1 MKSTIKKWIA
11 VVLTLSIFAPAL
23 SFAQVQLQGPRDSI
37 EIYSGVVYGPIDQN
51 DTLWRI
57 ASRYKQDSQFS
68 VYQTM
73 LAIYQLNPQA
83 FENNNF
89 NTMVNGA
96 TLQLPSDR
104 YIARIDPQRARAK
117 AETDDRAFGRPNSVQ
132 PEEVFDEVAAA
143 AAEPEVPL
151 VNQQD
156 LTSTK
161 EELQRQLNSLNRQQ
175 TAQFDEIKNQVA
187 TSISS
192 VQALIEENRRL
203 YDRLDQVNQDISD
216 LRGKVEGEVQEQI
229 DQQLVLQKEI
239 IDLVKQAEQRQ
250 LEKESQSIW
259 TTLSSPMAIIALS
272 SIVTV
277 GILAFLFYWLL
288 RKPKQAPDKNEKAP
302 EAEQTDIVDD
312 ELIIGEM
319 EDDDDADDLMAALDQ
334 EMDDD
339 DILSSDLEDGL
350 DELGVGDTDFGDV
363 DDMLVPDTK
372 ASDKED
378 AAKAHVIEEEV
389 SFDTDAISLDD
400 DDFENQEIDLTPP
413 EQKDPKASE
422 QQETNGTSS
431 ENVNASDA
439 STDEEETSAAEQN
452 TTADEN
458 IESEESE
465 TENEPE
471 PRQQS
476 NRLSSMQNDMPSG
489 VPIDESAAIDE
500 EAIEHIENAINE
512 ATQEF
517 ENLSSDILNEL
528 ENVVDDDADLDEI
541 IEPAEVDELDAELS
555 NEFVSTQETTAEE
568 QKDAEQ
574 PELEQEITNTEQ
586 DEAEQEAQDLEIL
599 EQEQEQEQEPAQE
612 TSDVASIDS
621 ALEETN
627 SEQLEAEQETN
638 KNEPS
643 QAEQEG
649 ETDLQITEPE
659 EAKLITDPEDEE
671 DEDATEKEL
680 DQLLEQFTQDA
691 EPDTSIEDDKD
702 LAIEDEPDDLANT
715 MADELL
721 AELESED
728 SVSDDDLD
736 ALLDE
741 FTEELG
747 NEPDDDITSRSSF
760 NIDDSD
766 ALLDD
771 IPTLGTLNKTEKP
784 NNKRNAKTEKA
795 KDKEPANKQSE
806 SADDDSS
813 SASEESDEDVL
824 ADLPGLDDWLGEED
838 LEDELQEDLQSITND
853 GEINNE
859 LNVLADIEG
868 SDFEELLSEIDADN
882 QHVSDDLKAFEN
894 AAADEGSDILSE
906 SGLDLD
912 SLMQDDESA
921 DESVESF
928 VNVDDLLSESE
939 ALTPLKDEDIELN
952 LHKSL
957 SRMSNSD
964 VHEDGEEHASQAQED
979 ILAEQ
984 GSNLDLA
991 QVYIDMDDFDAAIEV
1006 LEEVKLKG
1014 SAEQVEEA
1022 MQLLQSIKNV

>member
-11 VVLTLSIFAPAL
+11 VVLTLSIFAPTQ

-117 AETDDRAFGRPNSVQ
+117 AEADDRAFGRPNSVQ
-132 PEEVFDEVAAA
+132 PEEVFDEVAAE

-203 YDRLDQVNQDISD
+203 YDRLSQVNQDISD

-259 TTLSSPMAIIALS
+259 ATLSSPMAIIALS
-272 SIVTV
+272 SIVTI

-288 RKPKQAPDKNEKAP
+288 RKPKQAPDKNEQAP

-378 AAKAHVIEEEV
+378 VAKARVIEEEV

-413 EQKDPKASE
+413 EQKDPEASD
-422 QQETNGTSS
+422 QQETNGTFS
-431 ENVNASDA
+431 ENVNVSDA
-439 STDEEETSAAEQN
+439 STDEEETSAADQN
-452 TTADEN
+452 TAADEG

-465 TENEPE
+465 TEDAPE

-489 VPIDESAAIDE
+489 MPIDESTAIDE

-555 NEFVSTQETTAEE
+555 NEFVSKQETTAEE
-568 QKDAEQ
+568 QRDAEQ
-574 PELEQEITNTEQ
+574 PKLEQEITNTEQ
-586 DEAEQEAQDLEIL
+586 DESEQEAQDLEIL
-599 EQEQEQEQEPAQE
+599 EHKQEQE
-612 TSDVASIDS
+612 TSDGAAIDS
-621 ALEETN
+621 ALEATN
-627 SEQLEAEQETN
+627 SEQPEADQETTKN
-638 KNEPS
+638 KRPD
-643 QAEQEG
+643 AKQEG
-649 ETDLQITEPE
+649 ETDPQITEPE
-659 EAKLITDPEDEE
+659 EAKLITAPEDEE
-671 DEDATEKEL
+671 DEDATEEEL

-691 EPDTSIEDDKD
+691 EPDTSAEDDKD
-702 LAIEDEPDDLANT
+702 LTIEDEPDDLANT

-728 SVSDDDLD
+728 SVSDEDLD

-784 NNKRNAKTEKA
+784 NNKRNAKTEEA
-795 KDKEPANKQSE
+795 KDEKPASKGSE
-806 SADDDSS
+806 STDDDSL
-813 SASEESDEDVL
+813 SASVESDEDVL

-838 LEDELQEDLQSITND
+838 LEDELQEDLQSITDD
-853 GEINNE
+853 GELNNE

-868 SDFEELLSEIDADN
+868 SDFEELLSEIDADDK
-882 QHVSDDLKAFEN
+882 HVSDDLKAFEN
-894 AAADEGSDILSE
+894 AAADEASDLLSE

-912 SLMQDDESA
+912 SLMQDDDSA

-957 SRMSNSD
+957 SRMSNSN
-964 VHEDGEEHASQAQED
+964 VREDGEEYAAQTQED

-984 GSNLDLA
+984 SSNLDLA

-1014 SAEQVEEA
+1014 SAEQIEEA
-1022 MQLLQSIKNV
+1022 MQLLQGIKNV